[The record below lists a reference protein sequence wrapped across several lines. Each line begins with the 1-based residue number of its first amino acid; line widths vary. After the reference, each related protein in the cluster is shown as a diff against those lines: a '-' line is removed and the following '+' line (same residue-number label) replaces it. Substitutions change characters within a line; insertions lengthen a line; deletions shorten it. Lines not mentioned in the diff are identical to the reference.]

1 MQSFGFIIG
10 VPSSLRFFLNHNICQ
25 CHINSKFVTTGITPT
40 RPWYEIVG
48 LVGVSVWSWVSCGW
62 QEHVLA
68 KNLSEMQENLISKN
82 AQEGHKIN
90 QGSTLVVSDT
100 FSAKLTVLSPTI

>member
-1 MQSFGFIIG
+1 M
-10 VPSSLRFFLNHNICQ
+10 
-25 CHINSKFVTTGITPT
+25 NSKFVTTVVTPT

-48 LVGVSVWSWVSCGW
+48 LVGVSVWSWVPCGW
-62 QEHVLA
+62 QELVLA
-68 KNLSEMQENLISKN
+68 KNLSVMQENLFSKK

-100 FSAKLTVLSPTI
+100 ASAKYLGFIRLFFCNLDFEACDSGFGVLPHPFACLTE

>member
-1 MQSFGFIIG
+1 M
-10 VPSSLRFFLNHNICQ
+10 
-25 CHINSKFVTTGITPT
+25 NSKFVTTVVTPT

-48 LVGVSVWSWVSCGW
+48 LVGVSVWSWVPCGW
-62 QEHVLA
+62 QELVLA
-68 KNLSEMQENLISKN
+68 KNLSVMQENLFSKK

-100 FSAKLTVLSPTI
+100 ASARQSINKPLTGLFFSLYTIRHINKVGLV

>member
-1 MQSFGFIIG
+1 MQAFGFVIG
-10 VPSSLRFFLNHNICQ
+10 VPSSLRFFLNHKICQ
-25 CHINSKFVTTGITPT
+25 CHINSKFVTTVITPT

-48 LVGVSVWSWVSCGW
+48 LVGVSVWSWMSCGW
-62 QEHVLA
+62 QELVLA
-68 KNLSEMQENLISKN
+68 KNLSVMQENLFSKK

-100 FSAKLTVLSPTI
+100 ASAKVSSK

>member
-1 MQSFGFIIG
+1 M
-10 VPSSLRFFLNHNICQ
+10 
-25 CHINSKFVTTGITPT
+25 NSKFVTTVVTPT

-48 LVGVSVWSWVSCGW
+48 LVGVSVWSWVPCGW
-62 QEHVLA
+62 QELVLA
-68 KNLSEMQENLISKN
+68 KNLSVMQENLFSKK

-100 FSAKLTVLSPTI
+100 ASAKSIGFMRVWPALMSNYHIRYHKT

>member
-1 MQSFGFIIG
+1 M
-10 VPSSLRFFLNHNICQ
+10 
-25 CHINSKFVTTGITPT
+25 NSKFVTTVITPT

-48 LVGVSVWSWVSCGW
+48 LVGVSVWSWMSCGW

-68 KNLSEMQENLISKN
+68 KNLSVIQQNLISKK
-82 AQEGHKIN
+82 AQGGHKIN

-100 FSAKLTVLSPTI
+100 ASAKIPINPCSVVT